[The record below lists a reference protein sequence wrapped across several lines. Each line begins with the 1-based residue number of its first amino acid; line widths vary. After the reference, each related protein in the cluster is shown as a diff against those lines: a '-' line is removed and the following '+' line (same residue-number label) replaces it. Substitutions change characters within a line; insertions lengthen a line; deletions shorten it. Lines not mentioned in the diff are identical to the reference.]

1 MEKKRLKTGELAR
14 LTGKTERTIRYYEEL
29 GLLTPAE
36 RTQGGFRLFE
46 PAQAN
51 RIQEITR
58 LQEAG
63 FSLDRIAQIVKIWK
77 QSPRGVEAA
86 RDLREILELGI
97 AEAAK
102 RIQEMIELK
111 KEIEES
117 LKYLDE
123 CGRCDDQPSR
133 GRCHCCT
140 KGDHAGTLPT
150 FFDKFIE

>member
-1 MEKKRLKTGELAR
+1 MEKKQLKTGELAR

-29 GLLTPAE
+29 GLLTPAA
-36 RTQGGFRLFE
+36 RTSGGFRLFE
-46 PAQAN
+46 PEQAN
-51 RIQEITR
+51 RIHEISR

-77 QSPRGVEAA
+77 ESPRGVDAA
-86 RDLREILELGI
+86 RELREILELGI

-102 RIQEMIELK
+102 RIQEMVELK

-117 LKYLDE
+117 LHYLQE
-123 CGRCDDQPSR
+123 CGRCEDQPSR
-133 GRCHCCT
+133 GRCCSCT
-140 KGDHAGTLPT
+140 KGDHGGTLPG